1 MRKQKSEYTLT
12 ASIRVISLKY
22 TAKPESPQ
30 QPISGKGSTMLRLA
44 LLLSSL
50 LIALITTC
58 FAGEPIESSGK
69 QTLITTSQPPGEETP
84 LVVIY
89 TLSTC
94 PHCMEAKEYLN
105 SNKIPFVN
113 REVDTD
119 DEHME
124 TLMKIYE
131 SMGVPEQK
139 RGVPLF
145 VIGNRIRIQGFDK
158 DKLQNALKE
167 MSTKPK

>member
-1 MRKQKSEYTLT
+1 MLRSILVLSFIFALT
-12 ASIRVISLKY
+12 AIS
-22 TAKPESPQ
+22 
-30 QPISGKGSTMLRLA
+30 
-44 LLLSSL
+44 
-50 LIALITTC
+50 
-58 FAGEPIESSGK
+58 FAGVANESSGK
-69 QTLITTSQPPGEETP
+69 QTLIPTSQPPGEETP
-84 LVVIY
+84 LVIIY

-105 SNKIPFVN
+105 SNKIPFIN

-145 VIGNRIRIQGFDK
+145 VIGNRIKIQGFDK

-167 MSTKPK
+167 VSTKPK

>member
-1 MRKQKSEYTLT
+1 
-12 ASIRVISLKY
+12 
-22 TAKPESPQ
+22 
-30 QPISGKGSTMLRLA
+30 MLRLA
-44 LLLSSL
+44 LLLS
-50 LIALITTC
+50 ILITATATS
-58 FAGEPIESSGK
+58 FAGGPGESSGK
-69 QTLITTSQPPGEETP
+69 QTLITTSQPPAEEAP

-94 PHCMEAKEYLN
+94 PHCMEAKEYLSN
-105 SNKIPFVN
+105 NKIPFIN

-145 VIGNRIRIQGFDK
+145 VIGNRIKIQGFDK

-167 MSTKPK
+167 VSTKPK

>member
-1 MRKQKSEYTLT
+1 MLRSFLL
-12 ASIRVISLKY
+12 ISLLVAFSA
-22 TAKPESPQ
+22 TS
-30 QPISGKGSTMLRLA
+30 
-44 LLLSSL
+44 
-50 LIALITTC
+50 
-58 FAGEPIESSGK
+58 FAGEPNESSGK
-69 QTLITTSQPPGEETP
+69 QTLITSSHPPGEAAP

-89 TLSTC
+89 TLSNC
-94 PHCMEAKEYLN
+94 PHCREAKEYLDN
-105 SNKIPFVN
+105 SKIPFIN

-139 RGVPLF
+139 RGVPFF
-145 VIGNRIRIQGFDK
+145 VIGNRINIQGFNR

-167 MSTKPK
+167 LSTKQK

>member
-1 MRKQKSEYTLT
+1 MLEIYCIIRFTTT
-12 ASIRVISLKY
+12 AYL
-22 TAKPESPQ
+22 
-30 QPISGKGSTMLRLA
+30 SGKESTMLRSVLIFA
-44 LLLSSL
+44 SL
-50 LIALITTC
+50 LIAFSITS
-58 FAGEPIESSGK
+58 FAGDQNASSGK
-69 QTLITTSQPPGEETP
+69 QTLIIKSQAPGEEAP

-105 SNKIPFVN
+105 NNKIPFIN
-113 REVDTD
+113 REVDKD

-145 VIGNRIRIQGFDK
+145 VIGNRINIQGFNK
-158 DKLQNALKE
+158 DKLQDALKQV
-167 MSTKPK
+167 STKPK